1 MGNDAGCRLCRWI
14 KEYRD
19 KVDLSSMELQALLDA
34 ELSHRQK
41 FHTRG
46 GTCGTNV

>member
-1 MGNDAGCRLCRWI
+1 MLLRRGCRLCRWI

-19 KVDLSSMELQALLDA
+19 KVDLSSMELKAILDA

-41 FHTRG
+41 FHP
-46 GTCGTNV
+46 NV